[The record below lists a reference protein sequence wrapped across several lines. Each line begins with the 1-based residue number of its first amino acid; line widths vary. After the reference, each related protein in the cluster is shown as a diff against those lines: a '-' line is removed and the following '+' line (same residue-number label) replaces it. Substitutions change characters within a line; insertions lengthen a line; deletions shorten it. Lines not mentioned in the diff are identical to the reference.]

1 MLDTQYRMHPEI
13 SEFPRTK
20 FYGGLLKDGIDANA
34 RQLEG
39 VISSPLYFGIPRG
52 MQENNLLETSFVK
65 MEVTYTNRDEIG
77 YIQQVLRTLINKG
90 VKPEQIGIIT
100 PYSGQRDLISA
111 TLVKD
116 DVINP
121 SNKQMKTEVDI
132 DDLKMIPNQLQ
143 FI

>member
-65 MEVTYTNRDEIG
+65 MEVTLIRIVMRLVIFNRCYEH
-77 YIQQVLRTLINKG
+77 
-90 VKPEQIGIIT
+90 
-100 PYSGQRDLISA
+100 
-111 TLVKD
+111 
-116 DVINP
+116 
-121 SNKQMKTEVDI
+121 
-132 DDLKMIPNQLQ
+132 
-143 FI
+143 